1 MSLFKSNIW
10 KMYLFESLFG
20 LYFIIGA
27 IFPFYLNWGQ
37 INFTQIMFI
46 QSWFVIWVFLLE
58 VPSGA
63 IADIFGRKKTLILAT
78 IVHATATIVYVSKP
92 NFYIFLLG
100 EFLWATSIALFS
112 GASYA
117 LVYDSLKKIKEE
129 NQSKKIFGR
138 LESFSL
144 ASMIIAVPIGNILNI
159 YFGPRST
166 MLLMFI
172 PSILAFVVSMTL
184 KDSII
189 GGGFESKRYIEILKK
204 GVKYF
209 YSNKV
214 LKILA
219 FDMISIAV
227 LLSLLFWL
235 YPHVLQILLKQLNIK
250 PLYFGFIQALAIITQ
265 ITIMNNFDRLENI
278 IGSKKKVLFL
288 TALIPGIGFIL
299 LGINSIVP
307 ITILL
312 ITIITPIGFSRSVL
326 FSNYMNKFIESHNRA
341 TILSII
347 KMIERFFVA
356 IIYSVLAITYPIL
369 GLSTGKSLNYILITA
384 GLLIITFALLS
395 RVKESHLID

>member
-1 MSLFKSNIW
+1 
-10 KMYLFESLFG
+10 
-20 LYFIIGA
+20 
-27 IFPFYLNWGQ
+27 
-37 INFTQIMFI
+37 
-46 QSWFVIWVFLLE
+46 
-58 VPSGA
+58 
-63 IADIFGRKKTLILAT
+63 
-78 IVHATATIVYVSKP
+78 
-92 NFYIFLLG
+92 
-100 EFLWATSIALFS
+100 
-112 GASYA
+112 
-117 LVYDSLKKIKEE
+117 
-129 NQSKKIFGR
+129 
-138 LESFSL
+138 
-144 ASMIIAVPIGNILNI
+144 MIIAVPIGNILNI